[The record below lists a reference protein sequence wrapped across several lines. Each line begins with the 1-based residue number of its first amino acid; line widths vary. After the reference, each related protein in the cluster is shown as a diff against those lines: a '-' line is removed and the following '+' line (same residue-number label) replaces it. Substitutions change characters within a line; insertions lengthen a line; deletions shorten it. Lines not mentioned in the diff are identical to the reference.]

1 MAQKKPAW
9 HNLYQKNEPP
19 TEHPLIRVGGLKSE
33 LEKEWD
39 AEQKRIAQK
48 KRHKKR
54 RRKTGTGYTVL
65 ATLLTVV
72 LIGGLVAMSTVQ
84 TLHVQ
89 AQSKSLAAYTA
100 QIADLQTQVSD
111 LEQEKQNLTEENE
124 ALQAQGLVTAAG
136 TGGEES
142 FDYQQMYPDL
152 QVANVPTAFAEPQE
166 KQVYLT
172 FNDGPS
178 GNTEAIL
185 DVLKEQSA
193 HATFFVRGSN
203 IKGHEDLLQ
212 RMVKEGHAIGLYTYT
227 NLYDSIYSDVKT
239 FLEDENRAY
248 EAIYNACGVYPA
260 VFRFP
265 AGSINRYTSTNYTPY
280 VAEML
285 RRGFVYYDWNVTAD
299 TLAPTVTATET
310 QTDSTAEDADTET
323 TDRTADT
330 ANTTDTPAETKEST
344 QTMSAQT
351 LANNLV
357 FGVQSTKYPTVLLY
371 DAAGKSTTAAA
382 LEKALTKLQAQ
393 GYTFAALDNTVQ
405 PITFTAAS

>member
-9 HNLYQKNEPP
+9 HNLYQKNDPP

-39 AEQKRIAQK
+39 AEQKRVEQK
-48 KRHKKR
+48 KRRKKR
-54 RRKTGTGYTVL
+54 RRKAGTGYTVL

-72 LIGGLVAMSTVQ
+72 LIGGLIAMSTVQ

-89 AQSKSLAAYTA
+89 TQGKSLAAYAA
-100 QIADLQTQVSD
+100 QISDLQTQISG
-111 LEQEKQNLTEENE
+111 LEQENQHLTEANE
-124 ALQAQGLVTAAG
+124 TLQSQTLVTADG
-136 TGGEES
+136 TDSSGS

-152 QVANVPTAFAEPQE
+152 QVANVPTAFAEQQP

-178 GNTEAIL
+178 DNTEAIL
-185 DVLKEQSA
+185 DVLKEQSV

-203 IKGHEDLLQ
+203 IKGREELLQ
-212 RMVKEGHAIGLYTYT
+212 RMVKEGHTIGLYTYT
-227 NLYDSIYSDVKT
+227 NLYDTIYSSVKS

-248 EAIYNACGVYPA
+248 EAIYNACGVYPT

-285 RRGFVYYDWNVTAD
+285 RRGFVFYDWNVTAD
-299 TLAPTVTATET
+299 TLAPTVTATEPQANST
-310 QTDSTAEDADTET
+310 DTAADSTADT
-323 TDRTADT
+323 TDTAT
-330 ANTTDTPAETKEST
+330 TTDTPAETTEST
-344 QTMSAQT
+344 QALSAQT

-371 DAAGKSTTAAA
+371 DAQGKSTTAAA

-405 PITFTAAS
+405 PVTFTGVP